1 MEHQLKAWFTQGDLY
16 QVIFKT
22 SMPMVGAILAL
33 FSYDLLE
40 STLLAYNGEG
50 VLTALGFTLPI
61 TTAIA
66 AIAIGTSI
74 RTNNKVVKQACLQ
87 QDELAKTIVSSV
99 ISSSLL
105 ISVLSLLFYLAN
117 DLFLATLGST
127 SWSAS
132 NANFNQI
139 TESQHTYLNARYLG
153 WVFLTVIWQ
162 VNGVF
167 RALGKST
174 LASGLLFSWLLTKS
188 ILAIVLLT
196 PESSWYLVGLLGL
209 AVNHFSVD
217 LLFAFI
223 SIGFLIN
230 KVPVKWPSM
239 SQVREVFFTPRSDSL
254 AGGIVISQQLI
265 TPISIA
271 LLTIIAA
278 SIDST
283 YIAAFAIILRMESLF
298 LLIPMVLTASMPCI
312 IGINYWSGSM
322 ERVKQAYLIAFAV
335 IVFSQSLIAL
345 LLYLNSDILSYFI
358 CSETSVAMFISN
370 YLIWVPLGYVGAGCA
385 IVYQSCLNSEGKT
398 LIASIIGITHR
409 LLFLLPLAL
418 LGAFVNT
425 ENSFFQAIMFGHLL
439 SGGFVIYLYKN
450 RKLRV
455 APQQQ
460 TENTLV
466 LNSDNLK
473 LIKET

>member
-1 MEHQLKAWFTQGDLY
+1 MEHQLKTWFTQGDLY

-66 AIAIGTSI
+66 AIAIGSSI

-87 QDELAKTIVSSV
+87 QDELSKTIVSSI
-99 ISSSLL
+99 ISSTLL

-132 NANFNQI
+132 NENLNDI
-139 TESQHTYLNARYLG
+139 TDSQQTYLNARYLG
-153 WVFLTVIWQ
+153 WIFLTVIWQ
-162 VNGVF
+162 VNGIF

-174 LASGLLFSWLLTKS
+174 LASALLFAWLLTKS

-196 PESSWYLVGLLGL
+196 PESSWHLEGLSGL
-209 AVNHFSVD
+209 AINHFSVD
-217 LLFAFI
+217 IIFAFI
-223 SIGFLIN
+223 SMGLLIN
-230 KVPVKWPSM
+230 KVPLKWLSM
-239 SQVREVFFTPRSDSL
+239 AQVREVSFTSRSNNL
-254 AGGIVISQQLI
+254 AGFVVISQQLI

-312 IGINYWSGSM
+312 IGINYWSGRM
-322 ERVKQAYLIAFAV
+322 ERVKQAYFITFAV
-335 IVFSQSLIAL
+335 IIFSQSLIAI
-345 LLYLNSDILSYFI
+345 LLYLNSNILSYFI
-358 CSETSVAMFISN
+358 CSETSVARFISS
-370 YLIWVPLGYVGAGCA
+370 YLTWVPLGYIGAGCA
-385 IVYQSCLNSEGKT
+385 IVYQSCLNSEGET
-398 LIASIIGITHR
+398 LIASTIGIIHR
-409 LLFLLPLAL
+409 LLLLLPLAL
-418 LGAFVNT
+418 FGAVINT

-439 SGGFVIYLYKN
+439 SGGYVVYLFKN
-450 RKLRV
+450 RKSRV
-455 APQQQ
+455 VSQQQ
-460 TENTLV
+460 TQDTLLV
-466 LNSDNLK
+466 SSDNLK
-473 LIKET
+473 LLKET